1 MVPLGAT
8 ALTVYGAE
16 DDGGAEPV
24 FQEQLLKLRGR
35 GRVAQVFLWA
45 RWTLYVTPWLMYCGW
60 LVAPLVSTVT
70 PSRHSLLPLLP
81 VMLLG
86 LVQCGVYLPGVRRG
100 LSHYVYGTPAPWRLI
115 AVSGVLAAA
124 SMALL
129 TKLMTDGGLSTT
141 NLQSWSTM
149 TLFPTLPVG
158 CLLSLVIKKRWQ
170 ALVYVVVTAVTMTA
184 MSLAGVPL
192 VCVAGLPITL
202 AFATV
207 FAALTCRSWGWI
219 LAAMREL
226 DEAKGAQARL
236 AVAEERLRFA
246 RDMHDVVGRNLA
258 VIALKSE
265 LAVRLSRKGRP
276 EAADQMS
283 EVQQLAQDSQ
293 REVRDVVRAYREADL
308 DVEMAGARAVLQA
321 AGVQCLMD
329 QEDSTGLPQQV
340 QSVLAWVVREGTTNV
355 LRHANASTCWLT
367 LRVTSDGTPGG
378 DRTRGAKPGRAGAG
392 ADTAARPE
400 PAVIFTMENDGVVPD
415 VIRRGAG
422 SGIAG
427 LRERLAALDG
437 TLVVGPRP
445 DGRFWLR
452 AHVPL
457 EEGQVAKGDA
467 SGLTASGWAA
477 RT

>member
-1 MVPLGAT
+1 M
-8 ALTVYGAE
+8 YGSE

-24 FQEQLLKLRGR
+24 FQEQLRNLRGR

-45 RWTLYVTPWLMYCGW
+45 RWTLYVTPWLMYVGW
-60 LVAPLVSTVT
+60 LLAPLVAVLA
-70 PSRHSLLPLLP
+70 PDRHSLLSLVP
-81 VMLLG
+81 VTVLG

-115 AVSGVLAAA
+115 AVSGVLAVA
-124 SMALL
+124 SITLL
-129 TKLMTDGGLSTT
+129 TELIVDAELPM
-141 NLQSWSTM
+141 NLQTWSSM
-149 TLFPTLPVG
+149 TLFPTLPTS

-170 ALVYVVVTAVTMTA
+170 ALVWVVATAVIMTA
-184 MSLAGVPL
+184 MSLAGVSL
-192 VCVAGLPITL
+192 VFVAGLPVTL
-202 AFATV
+202 AFSWV
-207 FAALTCRSWGWI
+207 FAALACRSWGWI

-258 VIALKSE
+258 VVALKSE
-265 LAVRLSRKGRP
+265 LAARLARKGRP
-276 EAADQMS
+276 EAADQMT

-293 REVRDVVRAYREADL
+293 RELRDVVRAYREADL
-308 DVEMAGARAVLQA
+308 DVELAGARAVLQA

-329 QEDSTGLPQQV
+329 QEDSAGLPQQV

-367 LRVTSDGTPGG
+367 LRVTSDGTSGVG
-378 DRTRGAKPGRAGAG
+378 RTRGTKSGQAGAG
-392 ADTAARPE
+392 ADAAARAV
-400 PAVIFTMENDGVVPD
+400 PAVVFTMENDGVVPEAA
-415 VIRRGAG
+415 RQSAG
-422 SGIAG
+422 SGIPG

-437 TLVVGPRP
+437 TLLVGPRP

-457 EEGQVAKGDA
+457 EEDQVAEANALGVA
-467 SGLTASGWAA
+467 GNEWPA
-477 RT
+477 RTQESV